1 MVTWNDIKIA
11 DKGFLIN
18 LKERSDRLEDS
29 LSELNK
35 VGISGV
41 ERFDAI
47 RIEEDSD
54 KGWKIRGCTHS
65 HIELLKLQVTNRWD
79 RILILEDDFELDI
92 CSSIPFEI
100 TDGTINQI
108 SNAEFDLLFLGATLL
123 EDSEKF
129 NEFLIKPKSFVQ
141 TTSYISSLKMSEFVV
156 KNFNYLDKE
165 SMVSGEQIDTFYS
178 TLSSKKHWR
187 MCYTYKDSDVLL
199 NHDLKIFFHFPIIF
213 NQRRSFSDI
222 LNMDTYYGNINKIKN
237 LKNYPN

>member
-18 LKERSDRLEDS
+18 LKERTDRLEDS
-29 LSELNK
+29 LLELNK
-35 VGISGV
+35 IKISGV
-41 ERFDAI
+41 ERFEAI

-79 RILILEDDFELDI
+79 KILILEDDFELDI
-92 CSSIPFEI
+92 CSPNSFEI
-100 TDGTINQI
+100 TNTTINKI
-108 SNAEFDLLFLGATLL
+108 SSADFDLLFLGATLL
-123 EDSEKF
+123 EESEKF

-141 TTSYISSLKMSEFVV
+141 TTAYISSLKMSEFVV
-156 KNFNYLDKE
+156 NNFNYLDKE

-187 MCYTYKDSDVLL
+187 MSNVYKDSNVLL
-199 NHDLKIFFHFPIIF
+199 NHNLKIFFHFPIIF

-222 LNMDTYYGNINKIKN
+222 LNMDTYYGNNNKTKN
-237 LKNYPN
+237 LNFYPK